1 MSEAIVKFSIQRFK
15 SLLLEENSILS
26 GLENQIQNLI
36 NILDEIGGLYSIE
49 PMTEKHYKFESRW
62 FRVMRD
68 LVQSIEDYVDEFI
81 ILMSNSCTSDQIAR
95 VDLGRIALEKLKEDL
110 VLLMNR
116 MSEHKNEKADVKVE
130 EEDLMDSSSQ
140 ADEGEVPLIPP
151 PINYYHINIPYY
163 LRSCVMYCA
172 IFTEN
177 YGVSK
182 GKLVRLL
189 VAEGLIQEQTRVI
202 MEDVAE
208 EYINTLVDFGVL
220 DVDDNKLKVNENIR
234 PFFLKMIEQFF
245 TSCTSSDSNIHP
257 TTRHLSIHSDAKN
270 IPTNLSN
277 LPIHS
282 LFMFGIESLFDAE
295 LDCLKAAFHGKKF
308 LRVLDLEC
316 VHIQTIP
323 DEVGD
328 LIHLRYLSLN
338 KSNIDELPEIVSNLG
353 NLQTLNVK
361 WSKFEALPS
370 GILNLV
376 QLRHIKML
384 KHWGVAG
391 VIVPAGIG
399 GLRNLQTLTGL
410 YAGDGIALELGKL
423 TQLRKL
429 GIMDFT
435 ENLVNEVCFSIMK
448 MEGLL
453 SLSPEAKSS
462 YHENKLP
469 SIEPFTP
476 PPLLQKLRLEGT
488 LERLPSWFS
497 LIGNLKKLRLGFSR
511 LPEDSAL
518 VLKLLPNLNHLTLW
532 HAHDSKQMAKEFCV
546 AGGFSKLEVI
556 VFASFVLE
564 EWTELEE
571 GALPNLKHLHMHT
584 CLKLRMLPEGLP
596 HVTTIRKLTLI
607 PLLDDHAERL
617 KLETGEESY
626 KIQHI
631 PVIDVIT
638 TSMVQEAVNADTAE

>member
-15 SLLLEENSILS
+15 SLLLEESPILS
-26 GLENQIQNLI
+26 GLENQIQSLI
-36 NILDEIGGLYSIE
+36 SILDEIGGLYSIE

-62 FRVMRD
+62 FRVVRD
-68 LVQSIEDYVDEFI
+68 IVQKIEDYIDEFI
-81 ILMSNSCTSDQIAR
+81 ILMASPSTSDQVAR
-95 VDLGRIALEKLKEDL
+95 IDLGRIALEKLKDDL
-110 VLLMNR
+110 VQLMNR
-116 MSEHKNEKADVKVE
+116 MSEHKNEKDVKVKQ
-130 EEDLMDSSSQ
+130 EDQMDSSSKG
-140 ADEGEVPLIPP
+140 DEGEAPLIPP

-163 LRSCVMYCA
+163 LRSCLMYCV
-172 IFTEN
+172 IFPEK
-177 YGVSK
+177 YGVTK

-189 VAEGLIQEQTRVI
+189 VAEGLIEEKNGEI

-208 EYINTLVDFGVL
+208 EYIKTLVDFGVL
-220 DVDDNKLKVNENIR
+220 HVDDNKLKVNESIL
-234 PFFLKMIEQFF
+234 PFLLKMIEQENFF
-245 TSCTSSDSNIHP
+245 ASCTSSDTNISP
-257 TTRHLSIHSDAKN
+257 TTRRLSIHSDAKN
-270 IPTNLSN
+270 IPTNL
-277 LPIHS
+277 
-282 LFMFGIESLFDAE
+282 
-295 LDCLKAAFHGKKF
+295 KW
-308 LRVLDLEC
+308 

-338 KSNIDELPEIVSNLG
+338 KSNIDELPEIVSNLR

-361 WSKFEALPS
+361 WSKFQALPS

-399 GLRNLQTLTGL
+399 GLKNLQTLTGL
-410 YAGDGIALELGKL
+410 YAGDGIASELGKL

-435 ENLVNEVCFSIMK
+435 ENLVNEVCLSIMK

-453 SLSPEAKSS
+453 SLSLQAKSC
-462 YHENKLP
+462 YPEGTLP
-469 SIEPFTP
+469 SIEQFTP

-488 LERLPSWFS
+488 LEKLP
-497 LIGNLKKLRLGFSR
+497 RFSR
-511 LPEDSAL
+511 LPEDPAL
-518 VLKLLPNLNHLTLW
+518 VLQFLPNLKHLTLW
-532 HAHDSKQMAKEFCV
+532 HAHDSKQMGKEFCS
-546 AGGFSKLEVI
+546 AGGFPKLEVL

-571 GALPNLKHLHMHT
+571 GALPSLKHLHMHS
-584 CLKLRMLPEGLP
+584 CLKLRMLPEGLQ
-596 HVTTIRKLTLI
+596 HVTTLRKLTLI

-617 KLETGEESY
+617 KPDRGEESY

-631 PVIDVIT
+631 PEIEVMT
-638 TSMVQEAVNADTAE
+638 TSMVQEAFNARTDE